1 MDGKQEKMNLISEI
15 LLFFERIKLKKQVR
29 KLIFKLEKPKNI
41 LKENIQI
48 KNESRQLENF
58 MMLEFDRKSYD
69 KEKSNR
75 KKFFV

>member
-1 MDGKQEKMNLISEI
+1 MNLISEI